1 MKAQL
6 DCLPCIVRQAVD
18 AARHSTEDAGLRRA
32 AVKAALE
39 ALAQAPLDATP
50 MRTGFV
56 VHRAVARVTGVDDP
70 WIAAKTESNRHAMEL
85 LPTLRQLVADAD
97 DHLLTAARIAIAGNI
112 MDFGVFATFDVED
125 SLQRALD
132 GDFAVED
139 FDAFR
144 VRVKTARRVLYI
156 ADNAGEIVFDRVLL
170 EQMSGA
176 EITLA
181 VKSAP
186 FINDAMLA
194 DAEQVGLG
202 AVAHLIGIPPGATGA
217 PQFDRAWAQADIIIA
232 KGQGNYEVFSDADGP
247 LFFLLL
253 AKCPV
258 VAANIGV
265 RQGDMVFEAQATH
278 RILTH

>member
-18 AARHSTEDAGLRRA
+18 AARHSTDDVSVRRA
-32 AVKAALE
+32 AMKAALE
-39 ALAQAPLDATP
+39 VLAGADPDGTP
-50 MRTGFV
+50 MRTGSA
-56 VHRAVARVTGVDDP
+56 VHRAVARVTGVEDP
-70 WIAAKTESNRHAMEL
+70 WLGAKMESNRQAMEL
-85 LPTLRQLVADAD
+85 LPRLRQIVSEAR
-97 DHLLTAARIAIAGNI
+97 DHLLTAVKIAIAGNI
-112 MDFGVFATFDVED
+112 MDFGVFATFDVETT
-125 SLQRALD
+125 LRHALE

-144 VRVKTARRVLYI
+144 VRVKTARHVLYI

-176 EITLA
+176 HVTVA

-186 FINDAMLA
+186 FINDATSA

-202 AVAHLIGIPPGATGA
+202 AVAHIVEIPPGAMGA
-217 PQFDRAWAQADIIIA
+217 PAFDRAWAQADLIIA
-232 KGQGNYEVFSDADGP
+232 KGQGNYEVFSEADGP

-258 VAANIGV
+258 IAREIGV
-265 RQGDMVFEAQATH
+265 RQGEMVFEAQATRRVLAH
-278 RILTH
+278 